1 MRNALFTGRYSLS
14 RFFIWTGL
22 LILFSCAEL
31 NAALPSRII
40 YVNQNVALTS
50 LQNGTS
56 WANAYRELSAAL
68 NSLASAPPSL
78 AVEVWVARGTYK
90 PTLGRDRSVA
100 FKLVSHVHIVGGFEG
115 NETTFGPRKVK
126 NIAVLSGDIGDPQV
140 NPIRPENF
148 LIGRPPLVP
157 DESGFMD
164 NSFNVLYG
172 TNLIDVVLDMVVVT
186 GGNAT

>member
-1 MRNALFTGRYSLS
+1 MSEMS
-14 RFFIWTGL
+14 
-22 LILFSCAEL
+22 
-31 NAALPSRII
+31 ALPSRII

-78 AVEVWVARGTYK
+78 PVEVWVARGTYK

-126 NIAVLSGDIGDPQV
+126 NIAVLSGDIGTADTNAITAAFPYNTV
-140 NPIRPENF
+140 SATNF
-148 LIGRPPLVP
+148 SSSP
-157 DESGFMD
+157 GFLD
-164 NSFNVLYG
+164 NSFNV
-172 TNLIDVVLDMVVVT
+172 VT
-186 GGNAT
+186 IGHAFTLQFQATTVDHVGCKEQWTGRKSYDETTQAEPG